1 MMPRRSDSMKRDD
14 FDRLVQSIRQAGKIQ
29 RGEMAPSRMFVLEDD
44 EIKSIRTKLHKSQS
58 EFASLIG
65 VSVSTVQNWE
75 QGRRKPDGPARI
87 LLRIASRN
95 PELLEE
101 LIYAASPASR

>member
-1 MMPRRSDSMKRDD
+1 MKKEN
-14 FDRLVQSIRQAGKIQ
+14 FDRLLESIRQAGKIQ
-29 RGEMAPSRMFVLEDD
+29 RGEMSPSRIFILEDD
-44 EIKSIRTKLHKSQS
+44 EIKRIRTKLHKSQS

-101 LIYAASPASR
+101 LIYSTSPASLS